1 MTLKPISI
9 TFDQTYSNKIR
20 VIQEAI
26 SDPITHRMVVEGL
39 VDGGYATALK
49 TLYEDGRISTAALKQ
64 GINLLPEYL
73 QERSLNASLP
83 IRF

>member
-26 SDPITHRMVVEGL
+26 SDPTTHKMIVEGL
-39 VDGGYATALK
+39 VDTGYANALK
-49 TLYEDGRISTAALKQ
+49 TLHSAGRISDSVFRQ
-64 GINLLPEYL
+64 GVRQLPEQL
-73 QERSLNASLP
+73 RVCLDS
-83 IRF
+83 

>member
-26 SDPITHRMVVEGL
+26 SDPTTHKMIVEGL
-39 VDGGYATALK
+39 VDTGYANALK
-49 TLYEDGRISTAALKQ
+49 TLRSAGRISDSVFRQ
-64 GINLLPEYL
+64 GVRQLPEHL
-73 QERSLNASLP
+73 RACVDN
-83 IRF
+83 